1 MEKLGKGE
9 TVLNTFVSTEGIAEK
24 RKKNPELLKLKKTKR
39 IIWVA
44 VILCCNFYNQ
54 ENIAWYFAK
63 NK

>member
-9 TVLNTFVSTEGIAEK
+9 TVLNTFVSIEGIAEK
-24 RKKNPELLKLKKTKR
+24 RKKKSWTFEIKKKKR

-63 NK
+63 N

>member
-9 TVLNTFVSTEGIAEK
+9 TVLNTFVSIEGIAEK
-24 RKKNPELLKLKKTKR
+24 RKKNPELLKLKKKR